1 MLSSILVNPAIQ
13 FSVLVLADVSV
24 GVAFF
29 RGRPSIRLL
38 GHFCFF
44 AILTAL
50 LVLQGIEP
58 FDPHTTATTIPD
70 RVFVAV
76 AKTVWW
82 IGGAMVLVSLVRL
95 FQGFAK
101 RSREGRLLQDVAVG
115 LIYLGAALSVIS
127 YVFGV
132 PVGTLIATS
141 GVFAVILGL
150 ALQSTLNDVFSG
162 IALNLGRP
170 YSVGDWIEIAD
181 GVQGRVVETNWR
193 ATHLLKGSNDLIVIP
208 NSTLAKTRLTNLST
222 PDETHGVSLSLK
234 VAPVKSPAAVEE
246 IMRTVLM
253 SSNSILKHPAPT
265 VTISGLDN
273 NSISVDL
280 SFRVG
285 DRSIATG
292 ATNEIYDLAYR
303 HCRAASLPFAGTDGQ
318 VVVQQDRSP
327 ETSISQH
334 PSSAWKLLSSIPLFS
349 ALTEDEKESLST
361 SMVRKTYAKGS
372 VIAEQDSKLSSL
384 MAVRHGVLLVSRR
397 EHEVETE
404 LARLAP
410 GDCFGEGGVL
420 MGNKEVG
427 RITALTFAVIY
438 EIGHDC
444 LANVMRDRPAL
455 AEELG
460 ILLSHRVEI
469 EQQRIGAG
477 HVSNDN
483 HAETFANR
491 IRHLFQLQRVA

>member
-1 MLSSILVNPAIQ
+1 LFTFVLDSPANQ
-13 FSVLVLADVSV
+13 FCVLVVADIVL
-24 GVAFF
+24 GIALF
-29 RGRPSIRLL
+29 RGRPSARLA
-38 GHFCFF
+38 GHFGFF
-44 AILTAL
+44 ILLTAL
-50 LVLQGIEP
+50 LVFHGIEP
-58 FDPHTTATTIPD
+58 FDPHTVATNVPD
-70 RVFVAV
+70 RVFIAV

-82 IGGAMVLVSLVRL
+82 VGGAMVLVSLVRL

-115 LIYLGAALSVIS
+115 LIYLGAALSIVS

-208 NSTLAKTRLTNLST
+208 NSALAKTRLTNLST

-234 VAPVKSPAAVEE
+234 VLPVKSPAAVEE

-253 SSNSILKHPAPT
+253 SSNSILKFPAPS

-273 NSISVDL
+273 TAISIDL
-280 SFRVG
+280 SFRVASRG
-285 DRSIATG
+285 QATA

-303 HCRAASLPFAGTDGQ
+303 HCRAASLPFAGADSLVAPQ
-318 VVVQQDRSP
+318 NDQAL
-327 ETSISQH
+327 ETPAVQH
-334 PSSAWKLLSSIPLFS
+334 PSSAWKLLNSIPLFS
-349 ALTEDEKESLST
+349 TLTEDEKESLST
-361 SMVRKTYAKGS
+361 SMVRKTYPKGS
-372 VIAEQDSKLSSL
+372 VIAAQDSMLSSL
-384 MAVRHGVLLVSRR
+384 MAIRSGVLLVVRR
-397 EHEVETE
+397 ESELETE

-420 MGNKEVG
+420 TGTKEVG
-427 RITALTFAVIY
+427 TITALTFAVIY

-460 ILLSHRVEI
+460 ILLSRRIEV

-483 HAETFANR
+483 HPESLANR
-491 IRHLFQLQRVA
+491 IRHLFQIQRVA

>member
-1 MLSSILVNPAIQ
+1 MSSTLFVSPAIQ
-13 FSVLVLADVSV
+13 FAILVVADVLVGLAL
-24 GVAFF
+24 F
-29 RGRPSIRLL
+29 RGRPSARLA
-38 GHFCFF
+38 GHVCFF
-44 AILTAL
+44 VLLTAL
-50 LVLQGIEP
+50 LVFHGIEP
-58 FDPHTTATTIPD
+58 FDPHTVANNIPD
-70 RVFVAV
+70 RVFIAV

-82 IGGAMVLVSLVRL
+82 VGGAMVLVSLVRL

-115 LIYLGAALSVIS
+115 LIYLGAALSVVS
-127 YVFGV
+127 YVFDV

-208 NSTLAKTRLTNLST
+208 NSALAKTRLTNLST
-222 PDETHGVSLSLK
+222 PDETHGISLSLK

-246 IMRTVLM
+246 LMREVLM
-253 SSNSILKHPAPT
+253 SSNSILKFPAPS

-273 NSISVDL
+273 NSMSIEL

-285 DRSIATG
+285 DRALATG

-303 HCRAASLPFAGTDGQ
+303 HCRAASLPFAGAEGQ
-318 VVVQQDRSP
+318 VVVQQEP
-327 ETSISQH
+327 PKETSPAQH
-334 PSSAWKLLSSIPLFS
+334 HSSAWRLLNAIPLFS
-349 ALTEDEKESLST
+349 TLTEDEKESLSS

-384 MAVRHGVLLVSRR
+384 MAIRSGVLLVSRR
-397 EHEVETE
+397 ENERDTE

-420 MGNKEVG
+420 TGTKEIG
-427 RITALTFAVIY
+427 TITALTFAVVY

-460 ILLSHRVEI
+460 ILLSRRMEV
-469 EQQRIGAG
+469 EQQKIGAG
-477 HVSNDN
+477 HVSNEN
-483 HAETFANR
+483 HAESLANR
-491 IRHLFQLQRVA
+491 IRHLFQIQRVS